1 MIWWFLTKSRAGL
14 ILRAV
19 AKITHQRMRWVFGQ
33 RGSLLAI
40 ICGGALAG
48 IGGSY
53 LTLVQTPLFVEG
65 MTAGRGWIALALV
78 VFASWRPFR
87 VIAGAY
93 LFGSVSIIQLHGQ
106 ALGVSIASQWLS
118 MLPYVVTIGALV
130 IIAGRN
136 DLTHNPPERWGQLFE
151 RVNNYIRGIYE
162 QIRVVLGLLAL
173 VAIVVAVVS
182 FEPAE
187 KKEKVVVAD
196 KTKVGLSTLAR
207 QMLDG
212 IMSMIV
218 GAGSR
223 ERTWRQGRD
232 GIRRKCSEVQTRSG

>member
-1 MIWWFLTKSRAGL
+1 MVLNKIAYRAHFACSWRKSHISACAGVL
-14 ILRAV
+14 V
-19 AKITHQRMRWVFGQ
+19 
-33 RGSLLAI
+33 RGVRFLAI

-118 MLPYVVTIGALV
+118 MLPYVITIGALV
-130 IIAGRN
+130 VIASRAGTN
-136 DLTHNPPERWGQLFE
+136 QAAPGS
-151 RVNNYIRGIYE
+151 
-162 QIRVVLGLLAL
+162 LGK
-173 VAIVVAVVS
+173 I
-182 FEPAE
+182 F
-187 KKEKVVVAD
+187 KE
-196 KTKVGLSTLAR
+196 
-207 QMLDG
+207 
-212 IMSMIV
+212 
-218 GAGSR
+218 SR
-223 ERTWRQGRD
+223 
-232 GIRRKCSEVQTRSG
+232 